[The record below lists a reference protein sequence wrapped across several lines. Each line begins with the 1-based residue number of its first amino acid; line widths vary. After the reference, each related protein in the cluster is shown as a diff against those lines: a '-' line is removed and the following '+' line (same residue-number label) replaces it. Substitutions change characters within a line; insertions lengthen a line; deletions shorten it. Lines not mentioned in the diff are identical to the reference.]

1 MTRGGK
7 VSRVEGWGPG
17 REGGRME
24 QGLRGGPG
32 SLVLGSLHESI
43 EEPRDPSSHMLTFIR
58 HMSV

>member
-1 MTRGGK
+1 
-7 VSRVEGWGPG
+7 
-17 REGGRME
+17 ME

-32 SLVLGSLHESI
+32 SLVLGSLRESI